1 MALTAVLASSRRARA
16 SQIHE
21 KIGVLFRKGNA
32 TLSAPSES
40 CSLEKSARGHAAGRI
55 PEDTARTAGRD
66 GLPGF
71 FHLEIVLHAGRH
83 ILTG

>member
-1 MALTAVLASSRRARA
+1 M
-16 SQIHE
+16 
-21 KIGVLFRKGNA
+21 LFRKGNA
-32 TLSAPSES
+32 ALSAPSES